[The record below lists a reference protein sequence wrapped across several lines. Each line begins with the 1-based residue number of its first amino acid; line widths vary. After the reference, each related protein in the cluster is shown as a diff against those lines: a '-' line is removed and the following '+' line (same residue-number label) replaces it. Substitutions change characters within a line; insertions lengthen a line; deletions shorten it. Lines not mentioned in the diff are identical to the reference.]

1 MKNRSLITPLIAA
14 SLLLS
19 IATVAFGED
28 SRELL
33 RDASSYF
40 EKGDYKKALEYCNKS
55 IDLDPNYSDA
65 YFIRGAVHFAAGDYE
80 SSVKDFTAAIELDPT
95 DNNAYFRR
103 GKGYLKLGNSDMALE
118 DFEVSC
124 GMGVKEAC
132 DAYRDL
138 LNR

>member
-33 RDASSYF
+33 RDASSYV

-55 IDLDPNYSDA
+55 IDLDPSYSDA